1 MTPNVYIYAPDAN
14 YQVDY
19 SITLVVF
26 NWHFVNEISHVLQY
40 NEGVSVWAA
49 GFGIWL
55 SGCYINQRAYN
66 IPPGLRYRD
75 ANIEQQGEMCV
86 DQYE

>member
-1 MTPNVYIYAPDAN
+1 MTPKVYIYAPDAN

-19 SITLVVF
+19 SITSVVF
-26 NWHFVNEISHVLQY
+26 KEHFVHEMSHVLQC
-40 NEGVSVWAA
+40 NEGVSVRAA

-55 SGCYINQRAYN
+55 SGGYINQRAYN

-75 ANIEQQGEMCV
+75 ANIEQQGEVCV